1 MTENI
6 AENAAAVVPASLG
19 EAVAT
24 RSAEGQFDTYEAH
37 VVVSRFRKFCF
48 GLGEL
53 GFGTS
58 DYFVET
64 FMMMFYP
71 VIMKANP
78 AIIGSALF
86 LPRILD
92 AFTGPLMGHVS
103 DKTRTRWGRR
113 RPYLLFGAPAVGILT
128 FLLFAAPAGLSERAL
143 FLYLCLIGTVYYLLY
158 ASAYVPYAA
167 LGAELA
173 VEYNERTWVQTWKSV
188 IAAGAVL
195 ASALT
200 WRLARLPIFENERS
214 GVLWV
219 VALFGVLIVLAIWAS
234 FWGTREQAENQKTG
248 TLNMFRACKETFGNR
263 GFLLLASACVII
275 IATFFCGFSLGTFV
289 GIYYVFGGSNRDAAS
304 TMMVYGSI
312 VTWVMGIGGSLFWG
326 WAGVRIGK
334 DRAFLISL
342 AAVFLVAP
350 LSLVLFTPVHPYWQ
364 LAFIGLTQLA
374 FGSWLIIPSAMMA
387 DICDA
392 DEFKT
397 GCRREGA
404 YSGVMGLLMK
414 TAAAL
419 ALMMNGVILKMTGF
433 QEKLE
438 VQPVECIDR
447 LRLLYAII
455 PMVTIGLSIALMFF
469 YPLRENVVR
478 DIRRVLDERHQRAPA

>member
-1 MTENI
+1 MSSAQVGMNSG
-6 AENAAAVVPASLG
+6 PL
-19 EAVAT
+19 VA
-24 RSAEGQFDTYEAH
+24 RDQFDTYEAH
-37 VVVSRFRKFCF
+37 VVVPRWRKFCF

-64 FMMMFYP
+64 FMMTFFP
-71 VIMKANP
+71 VILKANP
-78 AIIGSALF
+78 IIVGSALF

-92 AFTGPLMGHVS
+92 AITGPIMGHIS

-113 RPYLLFGAPAVGILT
+113 RPYLLFGAPAVGLMT
-128 FLLFAAPAGLSERAL
+128 FLLFAAPSGLSDRGL
-143 FLYLCLIGTVYYLLY
+143 FLYLSLIGTVYYLLY

-195 ASALT
+195 ASAST
-200 WRLARLPIFENERS
+200 WRLARLPIFEDERT

-219 VALFGVLIVLAIWAS
+219 VALFSVFIVLAIWAS

-248 TLNMFRACKETFGNR
+248 TLNIIRAYRETLGNR
-263 GFLLLASACVII
+263 GFLLLATTCVII
-275 IATFFCGFSLGTFV
+275 MATWFCGLSLGSFV
-289 GIYYVFGGSNRDAAS
+289 GIYYVFGGTNRDGAS
-304 TMMVYGSI
+304 TMMLYGSI
-312 VTWVMGIGGSLFWG
+312 VTWIAGIGGSLFWG

-334 DRAFLISL
+334 DRAFLTSL
-342 AAVFLVAP
+342 VIVFLVCP
-350 LSLVLFTPVHPYWQ
+350 LSWGLFSPMHPYWQ
-364 LAFIGLTQLA
+364 LVFIGLIQLA
-374 FGSWLIIPSAMMA
+374 FGSWLIIPAAMMA

-392 DEFKT
+392 DELKT

-404 YSGVMGLLMK
+404 YSGVMGLLIK

-419 ALMMNGVILKMTGF
+419 ALMMSGIILKMTGF
-433 QEKLE
+433 QEKLDA
-438 VQPVECIDR
+438 QPAECISR
-447 LRLLYAII
+447 LRLLYVII
-455 PMVTIGLSIALMFF
+455 PMVTIALGIALMFF

-478 DIRRVLDERHQRAPA
+478 DIRRALDERHHRAPS